1 MQRVIGGRQFV
12 IRSARAFSR
21 SILAYQCFC

>member
-1 MQRVIGGRQFV
+1 MRRVIGVRQFA